1 MNNSPVRPLGAL
13 LAGCALVA
21 AALTGCQGQQ
31 QPPNR
36 AIAKGVVRLN
46 GTPLKG
52 GSVHFELAGKDVRQ
66 TDAIINDDGSYIA
79 DNVPV
84 GEVLIGVETES
95 LKHGGPPE
103 SYVKIPLR
111 YNDAKTSTLKHSIVL
126 GDNQVPIDLTDK

>member
-13 LAGCALVA
+13 LAGCACVA
-21 AALTGCQGQQ
+21 AAHDRLPRPAATAQSH
-31 QPPNR
+31 
-36 AIAKGVVRLN
+36 IAKGVVGLN

-126 GDNQVPIDLTDK
+126 GDNKVPIDLTDK